1 MLYKFKRWVRNWL
14 NSIDEPEENG
24 PYVRRNRPVAKVGLA
39 IGTTHDEANFGIDPI
54 KLYIYPANGGFV
66 IETKTYDEKRDRHN
80 SCLYINVDQETLGDE
95 IGKII
100 TMASL
105 SR

>member
-1 MLYKFKRWVRNWL
+1 MIRKFRSWLRNWL
-14 NSIDEPEENG
+14 FTEEADDGPQIRRPRNSINK
-24 PYVRRNRPVAKVGLA
+24 AGLA
-39 IGTTHDEANFGIDPI
+39 ISSNSEANFGTDPI
-54 KLYIYPANGGFV
+54 RLYVYPASGGFV
-66 IETKTYDEKRDRHN
+66 IETKTYDEKRDRQN
-80 SCLYINVDQETLGDE
+80 SCLYINTNHETLGEE

>member
-1 MLYKFKRWVRNWL
+1 MIRKFKSWLRNWL
-14 NSIDEPEENG
+14 FAEEVDDDGPRIRRARNSVNKASLTISSSGESG
-24 PYVRRNRPVAKVGLA
+24 
-39 IGTTHDEANFGIDPI
+39 IGTDPI
-54 KLYIYPANGGFV
+54 RLYIYPANGGFV

-80 SCLYINVDQETLGDE
+80 SCLYINTSHETLGEE